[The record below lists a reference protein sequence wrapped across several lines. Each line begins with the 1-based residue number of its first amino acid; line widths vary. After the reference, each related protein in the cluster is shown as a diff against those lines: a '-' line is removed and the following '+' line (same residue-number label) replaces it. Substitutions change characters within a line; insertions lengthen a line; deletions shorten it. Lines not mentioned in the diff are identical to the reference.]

1 VRLARLAAC
10 CLIMLAFAA
19 STTSATASAR
29 PADAKMV
36 SAINKVRAR
45 HGLRPF
51 STSRSLERSSERF
64 ASRLMRSDTFG
75 HRSRVSASASFHNLG
90 EALAL
95 RSGSRP
101 ATLATLRNWL
111 SSPGHRGIVLS
122 RRATRVG
129 VGVAGGR
136 FRGGRAVIWVLQVG
150 RP

>member
-1 VRLARLAAC
+1 
-10 CLIMLAFAA
+10 MLVFAA
-19 STTSATASAR
+19 SAASPTASAR

-51 STSRSLERSSERF
+51 SPSRSLERSSERF
-64 ASRLMRSDTFG
+64 AGRLIRSGAFG
-75 HRSRVSASASFHNLG
+75 HRSRVSASRGFHNLA

-95 RSGSRP
+95 RSGHRP
-101 ATLATLRNWL
+101 QTLATLRNWL
-111 SSPGHRGIVLS
+111 NSPGHRSIVLS

-136 FRGGRAVIWVLQVG
+136 FRGGQAVIWVLQVG